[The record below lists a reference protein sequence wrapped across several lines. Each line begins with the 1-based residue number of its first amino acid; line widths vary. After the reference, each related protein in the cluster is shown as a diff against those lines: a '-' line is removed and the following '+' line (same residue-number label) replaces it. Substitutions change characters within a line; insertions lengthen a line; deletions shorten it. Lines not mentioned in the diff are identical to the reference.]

1 MVDDATLREVALN
14 KGEYGLVLKILG
26 REPNYTELS
35 MYGTMWSEH
44 CSYKSSKSTIRG
56 FPTKGSRVVQ
66 GPGENAGVVSL
77 TDKLDVV
84 FKIESHNHPSAIE
97 PYQGAATGVGG
108 IIRDIF
114 TMGAR
119 PIASMDSLRFGPLSD
134 KKNAFLFNGVVSGI
148 GGYGNCIGIPTVGGE
163 VYFDEC
169 YSGNPLVNA
178 MCIGIIEKGKIV
190 KGIAS
195 GVGNPVFLVGART
208 GRDGI
213 HGVTFAS
220 VELSEKSQEDRP
232 AVQVG
237 DPFTEKLLVEA
248 CLEILKTGHV
258 VGMQDLGGGG
268 FTCAISETAAKANA
282 GMEVDLSKVPRR
294 EEGMQ
299 PWEVLI
305 SESQERM
312 LVILEKGH
320 EKEIIDIFTK
330 WDLTAVQVG
339 TVIKEEIL
347 RISDN
352 GKLVAELPP
361 KSLAEPPLVERESS
375 PIKRDEQNINVPL
388 PSDLNEIMLALISS
402 PNIASKEKVYRQ
414 YDHMVQ
420 TNTIVLPGSD
430 SAVVRIR
437 GTDVS
442 LGISTDCNSRYCF
455 LNPFEGG
462 KIAVSESARNLACSG
477 AEPIGL
483 TNCLN
488 FGNPEKPEVFWQFQQ
503 SVAGMS
509 EAAIAL
515 GVPVISGNVSF
526 YNECNGKAIYPTPV
540 VGMVGIIK
548 GAPVTQGFRDKGDA
562 IVLLGKT
569 KDDLSGSEYIKIVH
583 GLVEGNP
590 SISMDEEKSV
600 QKACL
605 EAIGSGLVKSAHDC
619 SEGGIGV
626 CLAESCISGG
636 IGALVSLQDEL
647 RPDVSLFGESQS
659 RIVVSVAPE
668 NIDALVE
675 IAKKNSVPAQIIGK
689 VGKNRLVVNEW
700 VDLPVEELEG
710 AWRSL

>member
-1 MVDDATLREVALN
+1 MVDDATLREVALS
-14 KGEYGLVLKILG
+14 KEECSLILKILG
-26 REPNYTELS
+26 REPNYTELA

-44 CSYKSSKSTIRG
+44 CSYKSSKLTIRR
-56 FPTKGSRVVQ
+56 FPTKGSGVVQ

-77 TDKLDVV
+77 TDKLDLV

-134 KKNAFLFNGVVSGI
+134 RKNEFLFNGVVSGI
-148 GGYGNCIGIPTVGGE
+148 GGYGNCMGIPTVGGE

-178 MCIGIIEKGKIV
+178 MCIGIIEKGKLV

-195 GVGNPVFLVGART
+195 GAGNPVFLVGAST

-220 VELSEKSQEDRP
+220 VELSDKSAEDRP

-248 CLEILKTGHV
+248 CLEAFKTGHV
-258 VGMQDLGGGG
+258 IGMQDLGGGG
-268 FTCAISETAAKANA
+268 FTCAISETAAKGNS

-312 LVILEKGH
+312 LVVLEKGH
-320 EKEIIDIFTK
+320 EKEIIGIFAK
-330 WDLTAVQVG
+330 WDLNAVQVG
-339 TVIKEEIL
+339 TVIKEETL
-347 RISDN
+347 RIKD
-352 GKLVAELPP
+352 GERVVAELPP
-361 KSLAEPPLVERESS
+361 KSLAEAPLIARASS
-375 PIKRDEQNINVPL
+375 PMKREGKSIEVQM
-388 PSDLNEIMLALISS
+388 PSDLNETLISLLSS

-430 SAVVRIR
+430 SAVVRVR
-437 GTDVS
+437 GTDIS
-442 LGISTDCNSRYCF
+442 LGISTDCNSRYCY

-462 KIAVSESARNLACSG
+462 KIAVSEAARNLACSG

-488 FGNPEKPEVFWQFQQ
+488 FGNPEKPEVFWQFSQ
-503 SVAGMS
+503 SVDGIS
-509 EAAIAL
+509 EAAVAL

-540 VGMVGIIK
+540 IGMVGVIK
-548 GAPVTQGFRDKGDA
+548 GSPVTQGFKDRGDA
-562 IVLLGKT
+562 IVLLGET
-569 KDDLSGSEYIKIVH
+569 KNDLSGSEYIKVMH
-583 GLVEGNP
+583 GLVEGDP
-590 SISMDEEKSV
+590 AISMAEEKSV

-605 EAIGSGLVKSAHDC
+605 EAIGNGIIKSAHDC
-619 SEGGIGV
+619 SEGGIAA

-636 IGALVSLQDEL
+636 IGAQVSIQGGL
-647 RPDVSLFGESQS
+647 RPDIALFGESQS
-659 RIVVSVAPE
+659 RIIVSLAPE
-668 NIDALVE
+668 DLEALID
-675 IAKKNSVPAQIIGK
+675 IAKKSSAPAQIIGK

-700 VDLPVEELEG
+700 IDLPVEELES